1 MQIWSYTLILIGS
14 LSTFFLIWLIRYSNK
29 KVDYFSTFS
38 PKITEEEN
46 STVLHLGWKELGKK
60 KYLFVDQYFTT
71 NEAKDC

>member
-14 LSTFFLIWLIRYSNK
+14 LSTFIVIWLIRHFNE
-29 KVDYFSTFS
+29 KVDYSNSFSS
-38 PKITEEEN
+38 IITEEEN